1 MRPSSGGAVL
11 PYEMIRSDSLALQEA
26 GAFAIILATPIFEGA
41 SAYVNDV
48 RSDVAV
54 RAAT

>member
-1 MRPSSGGAVL
+1 
-11 PYEMIRSDSLALQEA
+11 MIRSDSLALQEA